1 MVVDRFPFLKK
12 KSLNFT
18 LVAIITQSELIF
30 LGKIGT
36 CDDKVNLIFSGNKGV
51 SFHLETLNPFLQY
64 TVVLNDL
71 SILLI
76 DTSSK
81 ESLLLF

>member
-18 LVAIITQSELIF
+18 LVAIITQSELIS
-30 LGKIGT
+30 LEKIGT

-51 SFHLETLNPFLQY
+51 
-64 TVVLNDL
+64 
-71 SILLI
+71 
-76 DTSSK
+76 
-81 ESLLLF
+81 